1 VARLKPRFN
10 EAVNAWWMC
19 DVGRYGFHAVDDAT
33 RVTLPT
39 RRVGGAPTHLA
50 WDDAVAAVADALRGC
65 PPEEIA
71 LLASPRQ
78 SNEDL
83 FALRRLAEHHGVG
96 QLAFRVPPAAP
107 AAADDFLL
115 RADRHPNTRGAELL
129 GLDGDAAAVLAAA
142 RAGRVKVLWV
152 FEHDLL
158 DSDWPAAETRQA
170 LERVETLIWSGA
182 NANAT
187 SAVAQL
193 VLPLAAWPERDGTY
207 TNFLGRVQ
215 RFRAAV
221 EPLGEARAGWEVI
234 GRVLAALGAPAGAG
248 RAEHWFRELAKS
260 VAAFAG
266 LSYQTIGD
274 TGAMVAGA
282 APTTAPTP
290 PGRRADAKVTA

>member
-1 VARLKPRFN
+1 
-10 EAVNAWWMC
+10 
-19 DVGRYGFHAVDDAT
+19 
-33 RVTLPT
+33 
-39 RRVGGAPTHLA
+39 
-50 WDDAVAAVADALRGC
+50 
-65 PPEEIA
+65 
-71 LLASPRQ
+71 
-78 SNEDL
+78 
-83 FALRRLAEHHGVG
+83 
-96 QLAFRVPPAAP
+96 
-107 AAADDFLL
+107 
-115 RADRHPNTRGAELL
+115 
-129 GLDGDAAAVLAAA
+129 
-142 RAGRVKVLWV
+142 VKVLWV